1 MTILA
6 FPPTGQA
13 NPDGLLAVGGDLEVE
28 SLLLAYS
35 SGIFP
40 WPFDNKTL
48 AWYSPP
54 QRAVLFLDEV
64 HISRSTRK
72 FIKKSGLKVSK
83 NTDFTSVIT
92 ECAKLQNRGEQNGT
106 WITRRMIA
114 GYSELHKVGFCHSY
128 ASYKEGKLVGGLYG
142 VQIKKMFAGESMFYR
157 ENGASKVALIHLIDD
172 LRKQEVRWLDCQ
184 VITPLFKSF
193 GAKEVSR
200 ADFEILLQEALQ

>member
-6 FPPTGQA
+6 FPPTSQA

-54 QRAVLFLDEV
+54 SRALLFLDEI
-64 HISRSTRK
+64 HLPKSTRK
-72 FIKKSGLKVSK
+72 LIRNSSFEVKK
-83 NTDFTSVIT
+83 NADFASVVT
-92 ECAKLQNRGEQNGT
+92 ECSKLQNRGKQNGT
-106 WITRRMIA
+106 WITKRMIT
-114 GYSELHKVGFCHSY
+114 GYSEFHKAGFCHSY
-128 ASYKEGKLVGGLYG
+128 ESYKEGRLVGGLYG

-157 ENGASKVALIHLIDD
+157 ENGASKVALLHLIDD
-172 LRKQEVRWLDCQ
+172 LKKQEVRWLDCQ

-200 ADFEILLQEALQ
+200 ADFEVLLYEALQ